1 MKNKNWIYV
10 AILSLLVINIVAV
23 PPASCNPFVLG
34 LPPQR
39 PAHPLLTFFILVKTI
54 LSSLNSILLIILLV
68 VYLGLYRKTASQF
81 SFGLVIFS
89 LALLLYSLTSNPV
102 IQRLAGFRVSGLGP
116 FTMIPEIFTFIA
128 SVILLYLS
136 QQ

>member
-1 MKNKNWIYV
+1 MKNKNWVYV
-10 AILSLLVINIVAV
+10 VILSLLVINIVAV
-23 PPASCNPFVLG
+23 PPASCSPFVLG
-34 LPPQR
+34 FPPQR
-39 PAHPLLTFFILVKTI
+39 PAHPLLMYFILVKTI
-54 LSSLNSILLIILLV
+54 LSSLNFILLLILLV

-89 LALLLYSLTSNPV
+89 LALLLYSLTSNP
-102 IQRLAGFRVSGLGP
+102 IIHRLAGFRGSGLGP

-136 QQ
+136 RQ